1 MGAFISFE
9 NVSYTIRPN
18 SALRVGR
25 AIDCDVRLIAD
36 PRVSRAHCLISNNNK
51 VVTIADVGSKHGTT
65 VNGVA
70 VTSHP
75 RVLEEGDLILIG
87 DSQLVFHQYDDD
99 DASEETV
106 SLRRK

>member
-1 MGAFISFE
+1 MGAFITFE
-9 NVSYTIRPN
+9 HVSYTVRPN
-18 SALRVGR
+18 AALRVGR

-36 PRVSRAHCLISNNNK
+36 PRVSRAHCLISNRNN
-51 VVTIADVGSKHGTT
+51 VVTIADAGSKHGTL

-87 DSQLVFHQYDDD
+87 DSQLVFHQHDETETSD
-99 DASEETV
+99 ETV
-106 SLRRK
+106 SFRR